1 MSEILKW
8 FLKEKKVDNKS
19 VNSMQ
24 KAFSGSGLDIEEGEN
39 KSIWLIQRKELHV
52 QIYIA
57 FLEN

>member
-39 KSIWLIQRKELHV
+39 KSISSL
-52 QIYIA
+52 
-57 FLEN
+57 

>member
-1 MSEILKW
+1 
-8 FLKEKKVDNKS
+8 
-19 VNSMQ
+19 MQ